1 MMFRARTLSRLMK
14 VGGCERRMAVTQE
27 SWHAAAGCVSS
38 SLSCVFP
45 DMIYE
50 DVQRESVPQGA
61 DNGWSSSEF
70 ESYDE
75 QSDNETKLPTRS
87 KVAPACSGL
96 MCVCPRWIIRS
107 LEFKWHHE
115 QPGFPL
121 FSFQHK
127 IIKENIT
134 SPAPPAH
141 LSLLMY

>member
-1 MMFRARTLSRLMK
+1 MTFRARTLSRLMK

-27 SWHAAAGCVSS
+27 SWHAAPGCVSS

-50 DVQRESVPQGA
+50 DVQRESGPQGA

-75 QSDNETKLPTRS
+75 QSDSETKLPTRS

-96 MCVCPRWIIRS
+96 MCV
-107 LEFKWHHE
+107 FV
-115 QPGFPL
+115 PGGSSVQFNSNGVMSGRVP
-121 FSFQHK
+121 FV
-127 IIKENIT
+127 
-134 SPAPPAH
+134 
-141 LSLLMY
+141 